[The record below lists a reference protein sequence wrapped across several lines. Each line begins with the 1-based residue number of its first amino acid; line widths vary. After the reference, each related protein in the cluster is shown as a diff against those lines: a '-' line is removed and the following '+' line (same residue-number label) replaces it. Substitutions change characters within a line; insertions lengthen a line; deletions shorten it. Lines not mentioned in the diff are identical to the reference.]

1 MNPLCPC
8 RKVLFISHFPS
19 PSSHSHATA
28 ARPRDGRPGP
38 EQANRPRCGRQ
49 GTGDGAKARA
59 DAKDPRKAAIGNE
72 TDRQDPR
79 RTTKAKQQA
88 ARGPRRQHLKR
99 TDEKL
104 HSGKLAISSQGDCGR
119 PLGLY
124 FHPWDK
130 SKLYVADAKNG
141 ILSIDLDTRRVQ
153 ILVNAHQPG
162 NGIAPLTFVDDLVVL
177 SNGSVFFT
185 DLSKKFGY
193 DDVEAEVMEARPN
206 GRLFHFS
213 PSDGSLHTALEGLH
227 GANGVCVGPNEEF
240 LLVAELTRARVTRYY
255 LKGPKAGT
263 VDTFAQ
269 NLPGLPD
276 NITPSSRGG
285 YWVGFGALRD
295 NGVLDMMAGL
305 PWLRALV
312 YKSKLMASIKA
323 LVQKHGMIVELD
335 ASGQIVRSLH
345 DPNGVVVTSSTTV
358 LDLGDTFLIGSYY
371 APYITVC
378 TM

>member
-1 MNPLCPC
+1 MGFYQNYEQLTHPSTPPHTIPC
-8 RKVLFISHFPS
+8 
-19 PSSHSHATA
+19 
-28 ARPRDGRPGP
+28 
-38 EQANRPRCGRQ
+38 
-49 GTGDGAKARA
+49 
-59 DAKDPRKAAIGNE
+59 
-72 TDRQDPR
+72 
-79 RTTKAKQQA
+79 
-88 ARGPRRQHLKR
+88 
-99 TDEKL
+99 
-104 HSGKLAISSQGDCGR
+104 
-119 PLGLY
+119 
-124 FHPWDK
+124 
-130 SKLYVADAKNG
+130 
-141 ILSIDLDTRRVQ
+141 
-153 ILVNAHQPG
+153 
-162 NGIAPLTFVDDLVVL
+162 
-177 SNGSVFFT
+177 
-185 DLSKKFGY
+185 
-193 DDVEAEVMEARPN
+193 
-206 GRLFHFS
+206 
-213 PSDGSLHTALEGLH
+213 
-227 GANGVCVGPNEEF
+227 
-240 LLVAELTRARVTRYY
+240 RYY

-312 YKSKLMASIKA
+312 YKVQLPVKNDTYLDIWLTPSLQPKLMASIKA

-358 LDLGDTFLIGSYY
+358 LDLGDTLLIGSYY

>member
-1 MNPLCPC
+1 MQKYHWLAIASLAVAVGIFLALPTSIDPVAFSLTDEGPPKFTGPLAVNDHLSKS
-8 RKVLFISHFPS
+8 RKLFKDEIQGPEAF
-19 PSSHSHATA
+19 ATA
-28 ARPRDGRPGP
+28 DGYVYTGLLDGRVI
-38 EQANRPRCGRQ
+38 RFDKSDL
-49 GTGDGAKARA
+49 TTL
-59 DAKDPRKAAIGNE
+59 E
-72 TDRQDPR
+72 TMM
-79 RTTKAKQQA
+79 AC
-88 ARGPRRQHLKR
+88 
-99 TDEKL
+99 
-104 HSGKLAISSQGDCGR
+104 SQGDCGR

-124 FHPWDK
+124 FHPQDK
-130 SKLYVADAKNG
+130 SKLYVADAKKG

-162 NGIAPLTFVDDLVVL
+162 NGIAPLVFVNDLLVL
-177 SNGSVFFT
+177 SNGSIFFT
-185 DLSKKFGY
+185 DTSKKFGVE
-193 DDVEAEVMEARPN
+193 DVDADVAEARPN

-345 DPNGVVVTSSTTV
+345 DPNGVVVTSTSSV
-358 LDLGDTFLIGSYY
+358 LDLGDTLFIGSYS
-371 APYITVC
+371 APYIALCPV
-378 TM
+378 